1 MVVLE
6 QRVYVY
12 NFADLRLIDAIDT
25 CNNPKG
31 ICALNPD
38 GKDTAILATPSSQ
51 KGYVRIAYYA
61 PSNTNNVFK
70 AHDAAIEAI
79 VLSKSGD
86 FLATASETGT
96 IIRIF
101 DTRQQNYNSQANN
114 LAERY

>member
-1 MVVLE
+1 MLE

-51 KGYVRIAYYA
+51 KGYVRIAYYS

-79 VLSKSGD
+79 VLSKTGD

-101 DTRQQNYNSQANN
+101 DTRQQN
-114 LAERY
+114 